1 MMMKAMMAIR
11 ITAPIP
17 ISMGRLTQPRLAAG
31 GGGGGA
37 ALTNGAPH
45 LAQVWAMAGFS
56 APQDGHL
63 IGAAGSVF
71 SPPSTPPASRA
82 LPSARGAVHCLQAVA
97 VLGLRVPQ

>member
-1 MMMKAMMAIR
+1 
-11 ITAPIP
+11 
-17 ISMGRLTQPRLAAG
+17 
-31 GGGGGA
+31 
-37 ALTNGAPH
+37 
-45 LAQVWAMAGFS
+45 MAGFS